1 MSKFRLTIIE
11 DDIVDIRIYEK
22 VLMSVFPDCEI
33 GKFCTFGD
41 VKDRLFAFNPD
52 IILLDFNLSDAT
64 AFDVIDYVRPTLGSL
79 PIIVITGNDDKS
91 IISKLYDYG
100 IYNYINKNNVTN
112 ILPSVLNNAVSQY
125 DLKSSVRYLSNRLQI
140 QNLNF
145 KLYAILYLVI
155 TAFILYFIVK

>member
-1 MSKFRLTIIE
+1 MSKFRLAIIE
-11 DDIVDIRIYEK
+11 DDIVDIRVYEK
-22 VLMSVFPDCEI
+22 ILMSVFPDCEI

-41 VKDRLFAFNPD
+41 VKDELFTFNPD

-125 DLKSSVRYLSNRLQI
+125 DLKSSVRNLSNRLQI